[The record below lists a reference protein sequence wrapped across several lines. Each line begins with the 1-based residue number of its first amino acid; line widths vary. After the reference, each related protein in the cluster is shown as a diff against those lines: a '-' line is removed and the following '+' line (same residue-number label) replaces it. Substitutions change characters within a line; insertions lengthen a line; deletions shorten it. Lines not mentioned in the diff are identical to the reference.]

1 MCFNHAGS
9 QKDMSAH
16 FTEFSV
22 CARYA
27 ELPGLMREIARQTA
41 EFGCPAGACE
51 RLQLVVEEL
60 FTNTIAHGYG
70 GECTALIQIGLSRT
84 GDSLTL
90 RYIDQAIPFDPGKI
104 APETA
109 STAAVGGLGLGL
121 IQGMSKSIRYQRL
134 GPHNVTELDF

>member
-22 CARYA
+22 SARYA

-60 FTNTIAHGYG
+60 FTNSIAHGYG
-70 GECTALIQIGLSRT
+70 GECEAPVRIGLSRA
-84 GDSLTL
+84 GDRLTL
-90 RYIDQAIPFDPGKI
+90 RYIDQAAPFDPGKI
-104 APETA
+104 APATA

>member
-22 CARYA
+22 RARYA

-41 EFGCPAGACE
+41 ELGCPAGTCE

-70 GECTALIQIGLSRT
+70 GECTTPIEIGLRYV
-84 GDSLTL
+84 GNSLTL
-90 RYIDQAIPFDPGKI
+90 RYIDQAPAFDPGKI
-104 APETA
+104 APEMV
-109 STAAVGGLGLGL
+109 STAAVGGLGLDL

>member
-1 MCFNHAGS
+1 
-9 QKDMSAH
+9 MSAH

-22 CARYA
+22 SARYA
-27 ELPGLMREIARQTA
+27 ELPGLMRQIARQTA

-70 GECTALIQIGLSRT
+70 GECTTPIRIGLRYA

-90 RYIDQAIPFDPGKI
+90 RYIDQAPAFDPGKI
-104 APETA
+104 APEMV

-121 IQGMSKSIRYQRL
+121 IQGISKSIRYQRH

>member
-1 MCFNHAGS
+1 MP
-9 QKDMSAH
+9 AH
-16 FTEFSV
+16 STEFSV
-22 CARYA
+22 SARYA

-41 EFGCPAGACE
+41 EFGCPAGICE

-70 GECTALIQIGLSRT
+70 AECAAPVRIGLSRA

-90 RYIDQAIPFDPGKI
+90 RYIDQAAPFDPGKI
-104 APETA
+104 APATA
-109 STAAVGGLGLGL
+109 STAAIGGLGLSL
-121 IQGMSKSIRYQRL
+121 IRGMSKNIRYQRL